1 MDMDMLL
8 WTVVIFLARVLD
20 VGLGTIRVQFVV
32 RRKKL
37 PAVLIGF
44 VEILIFILVVSRVI
58 QDIEH
63 WPYVLAYAFGF
74 ATGTLLGMML
84 TERLSHQVV
93 ETTVISPKSPN
104 EVEEAVRQAG
114 FALTR
119 YQGVGREGPV
129 AVIDVVC
136 ADGGLSRLK
145 EVVTRVDPGAV
156 LFTHE
161 LTTLQGGYV
170 YGLKG
175 KV

>member
-58 QDIEH
+58 QDIQH
-63 WPYVLAYAFGF
+63 WPYVLAYAAGF
-74 ATGTLLGMML
+74 ATGTLLGMTL
-84 TERLSHQVV
+84 TEKLSRQIVQ
-93 ETTVISPKSPN
+93 TTVISPRSPW
-104 EVEEAVRQAG
+104 EVEEAVREAG

-119 YQGVGREGPV
+119 YQGSGREGPV
-129 AVIDVVC
+129 AVIDVVSTH
-136 ADGGLSRLK
+136 GGLARLK
-145 EVVTRVDPGAV
+145 HVVTSVDPSAV

-161 LTTLQGGYV
+161 LTGLQGGHI